1 VSELIRCECN
11 KLLCTKDKC
20 KTTVHNQ
27 SVQNMQANIEAVDDD
42 HCRIEIKC
50 PKCGK
55 INGIIV

>member
-1 VSELIRCECN
+1 
-11 KLLCTKDKC
+11 
-20 KTTVHNQ
+20 
-27 SVQNMQANIEAVDDD
+27 MQANIEAVDDD